1 MSKKEEFEFTIL
13 NDEEYINTPP
23 KPENIVLETP
33 ETPAP
38 PISSAAAEAVLT
50 EPEDDEGGGLQ
61 SCFEW
66 LQAIISAVVI
76 VVLLLTFVFRLVD
89 VDGLSMFETLHDHD
103 KVFVTSLLYEPQP
116 GDIVVISHGQEYKDP
131 IIKRVIATEGQ
142 SIQIDYDKG
151 QVIVDGVI
159 IDEPYLSEAMEYK
172 AVFDN
177 PIPDIVPEGMIF
189 VMGDNRNNSLDS
201 RSQRVGLIHK
211 DDIIGKAQAVVFPF
225 SNFKS
230 LS

>member
-13 NDEEYINTPP
+13 NDEEYKNTPP
-23 KPENIVLETP
+23 KPENIVLEEP
-33 ETPAP
+33 ETPVSTA
-38 PISSAAAEAVLT
+38 ALAAEGPND
-50 EPEDDEGGGLQ
+50 EEDGGGLQ

-66 LQAIISAVVI
+66 LQAIVSAVVI

-103 KVFVTSLLYEPQP
+103 KVFVTSLLYEPKA

-142 SIQIDYDKG
+142 SIKIDYDKG

-159 IDEPYLSEAMEYK
+159 LNEPYIHEVMEYK
-172 AVFDN
+172 PVFDN
-177 PIPDIVPEGMIF
+177 PVPDVVPQGMIF

-201 RSQRVGLIHK
+201 RSQRVGLIDK

>member
-13 NDEEYINTPP
+13 NDEEYKNTPP
-23 KPENIVLETP
+23 NPENIVLEAP
-33 ETPAP
+33 EAP
-38 PISSAAAEAVLT
+38 VPAAALAAEG
-50 EPEDDEGGGLQ
+50 PNSDDDGEGGGLQ

-76 VVLLLTFVFRLVD
+76 VVILLTFVFRLVD

-103 KVFVTSLLYEPQP
+103 KVFVTSLLYEPKA
-116 GDIVVISHGQEYKDP
+116 GDVVVISHGQEYKDP

-142 SIQIDYDKG
+142 SIKIDYDKG

-159 IDEPYLSEAMEYK
+159 LNEPYIYEVMEYK

-177 PIPDIVPEGMIF
+177 PVPDVVPEGMIF

>member
-1 MSKKEEFEFTIL
+1 MSKKEEYEFTIL
-13 NDEEYINTPP
+13 NDEEFKSTPP
-23 KPENIVLETP
+23 KPENINLEEPVTPLPPAVL
-33 ETPAP
+33 
-38 PISSAAAEAVLT
+38 AAEG
-50 EPEDDEGGGLQ
+50 PNDDGEGGGLQ

-103 KVFVTSLLYEPQP
+103 KVFVTSLLYEPKD

-142 SIQIDYDKG
+142 TIKIDYDKG
-151 QVIVDGVI
+151 QVIVDGVVLN
-159 IDEPYLSEAMEYK
+159 EPYIHEIMEYK

-177 PIPDIVPEGMIF
+177 PVPDVVPEDMVF